1 MENIDKEN
9 KRLKVLLVI
18 LIVVLLGLGAYHYYD
33 TFVNVD
39 KCKDDSRVIEKH
51 DNNLSYEEVSG
62 YYTAEIQENN
72 TNKTSYSLYLYANGT
87 FSFTWSYMA
96 PVGFIGNYTIKENKI
111 ILNPLYDTNSG
122 ASKSKTKNVTTILTV
137 NQDKTIDTD
146 GYNFKGITLKKSSDG
161 LTENQFDHYLNYDE
175 EE

>member
-1 MENIDKEN
+1 MENIEKEN

-18 LIVVLLGLGAYHYYD
+18 LVVILLGLGCYHYYV

-39 KCKDDSRVIEKH
+39 KCDSKVNEKQDD
-51 DNNLSYEEVSG
+51 NLSYEEVSG
-62 YYTAEIQENN
+62 YYTAEIQENS
-72 TNKTSYSLYLYANGT
+72 TNKTSYSLYLYDNGT

-96 PVGFIGNYTIKENKI
+96 PVGFIGNYTIKGNQI

-146 GYNFKGITLKKSSDG
+146 GYNFRGITLKKSSDG
-161 LTENQFDHYLNYDE
+161 LTENQFDHYFNYDE
-175 EE
+175 E